1 MIIEALELDHF
12 RNYKQL
18 AIRFEPG
25 TTIFYGDNAQGKT
38 NILEAM
44 YLCSTTRSHRGSKD
58 KEMIQFENEESHIK
72 LLLRKREI
80 PYRID
85 IHLRKNRP
93 KGIAINGI
101 PIKKASE
108 LFGIVNMVFF
118 SPEDLDII
126 KRGPAERRRFMDME
140 LCQLDRVYVSNLVNY
155 NKCLI
160 QRNQL
165 LKDIDYNRQLID
177 TLDIWDQQL
186 ADYGKKI
193 IERRK
198 QFLEELE
205 VLLIPIHRNLTN
217 GTETIRIS
225 YDASIES
232 EKLYHTLAENRE
244 RDIRQK
250 ITSAGPHRDDILF
263 SVEGTDM
270 RRFGS
275 QGQQRTIALS
285 LKLAQISLVKQ
296 MIHDTPV
303 LLLDDVMSELDAGRQ
318 NHLLESL
325 NQGQTFITCT
335 GLEGLVENRFTVDN
349 VFQVVKGA
357 VFAGKEHSHE

>member
-1 MIIEALELDHF
+1 MIVEKLELNNF

-18 AIRFEPG
+18 SLDFQEG

-38 NILEAM
+38 NLLEAM

-58 KEMIQFENEESHIK
+58 KEMIQFRQEESHIK
-72 LLLRKREI
+72 LIVRKKEI

-85 IHLRKNRP
+85 MHIKKNLP

-140 LCQLDRVYVSNLVNY
+140 LCQLDKIYVSNLVNY
-155 NKCLI
+155 NKCLM

-165 LKDIDYNRQLID
+165 LRDLDRSPKLVD
-177 TLDIWDQQL
+177 TLEIWDRQL
-186 ADYGKKI
+186 ADYGVKI
-193 IERRK
+193 IHRRK
-198 QFLEELE
+198 QFLEELQT
-205 VLLIPIHRNLTN
+205 LLTPIHRNLTN
-217 GTETIRIS
+217 GIENIRIS
-225 YDASIES
+225 YDACIED
-232 EKLYHTLAENRE
+232 EKLYHTLAVNRE
-244 RDIRQK
+244 KDIRQK
-250 ITSAGPHRDDILF
+250 MTSVGPHRDDIRF
-263 SVEGTDM
+263 SLGDM
-270 RRFGS
+270 DIRRFGS
-275 QGQQRTIALS
+275 QGQQRTAALS

-303 LLLDDVMSELDAGRQ
+303 LLLDDVMSELDGGRQ

-325 NQGQTFITCT
+325 KSGQTFITCT
-335 GLEGLVENRFTVDN
+335 GLEELIENRFTLDN
-349 VFQVVKGA
+349 IYKVVNGT
-357 VFAGKEHSHE
+357 VFAGKEPYNE